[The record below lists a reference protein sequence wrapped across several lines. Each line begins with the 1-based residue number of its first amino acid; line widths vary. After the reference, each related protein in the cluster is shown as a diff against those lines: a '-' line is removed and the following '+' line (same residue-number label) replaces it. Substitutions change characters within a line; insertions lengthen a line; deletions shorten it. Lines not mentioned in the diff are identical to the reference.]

1 MAKQLSTFPLT
12 GPINLQVRLGHGSVT
27 VTAHDDLSEASVRLT
42 PRDPSSDILERMTVE
57 LRGPTL
63 TVNAPHQGGLADLVA
78 GWKRDRDAVD
88 AEIDVPAGTAL
99 KIVTASADVIVR
111 GRCGGAD
118 VTTGS
123 ATIEMATVDGDLR
136 LRSGNASSR
145 VQTVLG
151 SVVVRSGAGDAHFGE
166 VTGAL
171 RSGFGS
177 GDLEVAV
184 VRGTVRSRAGSG
196 DARIG
201 AAFADVDLASGSGGV
216 SIGLPPGFAARLDV
230 TTGAGQVQSELPI
243 DDAARAG
250 NTPISVRARTG
261 TGDIRI
267 FRAEPAA

>member
-1 MAKQLSTFPLT
+1 MAKHVSTFPLT

-27 VTAHDDLSEASVRLT
+27 ITAHDDLAEAAVRLS
-42 PRDPSSDILERMTVE
+42 PRDPSSEILERMTVE
-57 LRGPTL
+57 LRGRTL
-63 TVNAPHQGGLADLVA
+63 TVNSPHQGGLADLVA

-99 KIVTASADVIVR
+99 KITTASADVTVR

-123 ATIEMATVDGDLR
+123 ATIAMDTVDGDLR

-145 VQTVLG
+145 VRTVLG
-151 SVVVRSGAGDAHFGE
+151 AVTVRSGAGDAQFGE

-177 GDLEVAV
+177 GDLDVAV
-184 VRGTVRSRAGSG
+184 ARGVVRSRAGSG
-196 DARIG
+196 DAHLG
-201 AAFADVDLASGSGGV
+201 AVYADVDLASGSGAV
-216 SIGLPPGFAARLDV
+216 SIGLPGGFAARLDV
-230 TTGAGQVQSELPI
+230 TTGAGRVQSELPI
-243 DDAARAG
+243 DDSARDG
-250 NTPISVRARTG
+250 NTAISVRARTG

-267 FRAEPAA
+267 FRAETAA